1 MMNYTQEKPNAQ
13 KKPRIQ
19 KRLQMLN
26 IKKKLKEMSP
36 ENKRGQ
42 K

>member
-1 MMNYTQEKPNAQ
+1 MMNHTQEMPNAQ
-13 KKPRIQ
+13 KKPHTQ

-26 IKKKLKEMSP
+26 TQKKSKETSP
-36 ENKRGQ
+36 KNKKGQ

>member
-13 KKPRIQ
+13 KKPRTQ

-26 IKKKLKEMSP
+26 IKKKLKETSP
-36 ENKRGQ
+36 GNKKGQ

>member
-1 MMNYTQEKPNAQ
+1 MMNYTQETPSAQ

>member
-26 IKKKLKEMSP
+26 IKKKLKEMSLG
-36 ENKRGQ
+36 NKKGQ